1 MLSGPHNL
9 IKHLQRPQKPMAQE
23 IINFQVSMDSN
34 GLPDCK
40 ELFGGD
46 SNKLLKY
53 MKAIGCH
60 WPGMFFLLF
69 FLVQFGGC

>member
-53 MKAIGCH
+53 MKAIGQGC
-60 WPGMFFLLF
+60 FFCCF
-69 FLVQFGGC
+69 FLVEFGGC